1 MKAAVLEAVQKLTI
15 RTDVPEP
22 TIGPKDVLVR
32 ARACGI
38 CGTDVHIWEGDFFPT
53 FPLIPGHE
61 LAGEVVAVGSGV
73 TDLREGDRVMVDP
86 TVTCEECHFC
96 MINRQNHCLA
106 WNAVGVTRDGGF
118 AELVRVPAKN
128 CYRFE
133 NVSFGEAAFCEPLA
147 CVVFGQ
153 DRARVDFGSE
163 ILILGAGP
171 IGQLHVQA
179 SRANGASSVTVVDLV
194 ESKLDM
200 AKKAG
205 ARDVVIADNGMDEK
219 LRKIAKYGFDVVID
233 ATGHAPVFERSLK
246 YVKSGGKY
254 LVFGVCGPHD
264 TVSISPFEIYRRDL
278 EIIGSFA
285 IRRTYDRAFKLM
297 EAGVIDVKPLVAEA
311 LPVEELGRGLL
322 QMKQGKAPMK
332 LQVTWD

>member
-1 MKAAVLEAVQKLTI
+1 MRAAVLEAVKKITI

-22 TIGPKDVLVR
+22 AIGPRDVLVR
-32 ARACGI
+32 SKACGL
-38 CGTDVHIWEGDFFPT
+38 CGTDVHIFEGDFFPT

-61 LAGEVVAVGSGV
+61 LAGEVVAVGDEV
-73 TDLREGDRVMVDP
+73 TDLAPGDRVMVDP
-86 TVTCEECHFC
+86 TVTCEGCHFC
-96 MINRQNHCLA
+96 MTQRQNHCLH

-133 NVSFGEAAFCEPLA
+133 RVSFSEAAFCEPLA

-153 DRARVDFGSE
+153 DRARIEIGSE
-163 ILILGAGP
+163 ILVIGAGP
-171 IGQLHVQA
+171 IGQLHLQA
-179 SRANGASSVTVVDLV
+179 SRANGAASVTVVDV
-194 ESKLDM
+194 MESKLDL
-200 AKKAG
+200 AKRLG
-205 ARDVVIADNGMDEK
+205 AAHVVRADADQEAS

-233 ATGHAPVFERSLK
+233 ATGSARVLQDSIK

-254 LVFGVCGPHD
+254 LVFGVCGPTE
-264 TVSISPFEIYRRDL
+264 TVSLSPFEIYRRDL

-297 EAGVIDVKPLVAEA
+297 EAGVIDVKPLLHEA
-311 LPVEELGRGLL
+311 IPIEDLARGLEL
-322 QMKQGKAPMK
+322 MKTGKAPMK
-332 LQVTWD
+332 LQVVW